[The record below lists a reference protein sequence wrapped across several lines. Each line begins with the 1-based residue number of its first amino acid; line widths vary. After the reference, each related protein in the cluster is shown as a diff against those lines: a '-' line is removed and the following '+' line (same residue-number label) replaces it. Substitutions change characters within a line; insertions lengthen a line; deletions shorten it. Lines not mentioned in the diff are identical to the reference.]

1 MNMLTKYFKAEEL
14 LPKGV
19 TDTSLLDPKLLQLV
33 DEIRELLGV
42 PCTINN
48 YASGGTRQWCGLRT
62 PACTIGA
69 PKSQHRLGKAADMH
83 PIGMTAEQARAKI
96 KKAVAEGKLKNLGGV
111 EDGVS
116 WLHVDVRPRVKGQ
129 VKWFTA

>member
-1 MNMLTKYFKAEEL
+1 MLTKYFKAEEL

-19 TDTSLLDPKLLQLV
+19 TDTSLLDPKLLQLI

-69 PKSQHRLGKAADMH
+69 PKSQHRLGKAADIH
-83 PIGMTAEQARAKI
+83 PIGMTAEQARAKV

>member
-1 MNMLTKYFKAEEL
+1 MLTKYFKAEEL

-19 TDTSLLDPKLLQLV
+19 TDTSLLDPKLLQLI

-69 PKSQHRLGKAADMH
+69 PKSQHRLGKAADIH

>member
-1 MNMLTKYFKAEEL
+1 MLTKYFKAEEL

-19 TDTSLLDPKLLQLV
+19 TDTSLLDPKLLQLI

-42 PCTINN
+42 PCTIND

-83 PIGMTAEQARAKI
+83 PIGMTAEQARAKV

>member
-83 PIGMTAEQARAKI
+83 PIGMTAEEARTKI
-96 KKAVAEGKLKNLGGV
+96 KEALAAGKLKNLGGV
-111 EDGVS
+111 ENAVS
-116 WLHVDVRPRVKGQ
+116 WLHIDCRPRVNGK
-129 VKWFTA
+129 VVWFNA

>member
-1 MNMLTKYFKAEEL
+1 MLTKYFKAEEL

-83 PIGMTAEQARAKI
+83 PIGMTAEEARTKI
-96 KKAVAEGKLKNLGGV
+96 KEALAAGKLKNLGGV
-111 EDGVS
+111 ENAVS
-116 WLHVDVRPRVKGQ
+116 WLHIDCRPRVNGK
-129 VKWFTA
+129 VVWFNA

>member
-1 MNMLTKYFKAEEL
+1 MLTKYFKAEEL

-19 TDTSLLDPKLLQLV
+19 TDTSLLDPKLLQLI

-69 PKSQHRLGKAADMH
+69 PKSQHRLGKAADIH
-83 PIGMTAEQARAKI
+83 PIGMTAEQARAKV

-111 EDGVS
+111 EEGVS
-116 WLHVDVRPRVKGQ
+116 WLHCDTRPRINGKVL
-129 VKWFTA
+129 WFKA

>member
-1 MNMLTKYFKAEEL
+1 
-14 LPKGV
+14 
-19 TDTSLLDPKLLQLV
+19 
-33 DEIRELLGV
+33 
-42 PCTINN
+42 
-48 YASGGTRQWCGLRT
+48 
-62 PACTIGA
+62 
-69 PKSQHRLGKAADMH
+69 MH
-83 PIGMTAEQARAKI
+83 PIGMIAEQARAKI

>member
-1 MNMLTKYFKAEEL
+1 MLTKYFKAEEL

>member
-1 MNMLTKYFKAEEL
+1 MI
-14 LPKGV
+14 
-19 TDTSLLDPKLLQLV
+19 

-42 PCTINN
+42 PCTINDH
-48 YASGGTRQWCGLRT
+48 ASGGTRQWCGLRT
-62 PACTIGA
+62 AACTIGA
-69 PKSQHRLGKAADMH
+69 PKSQHRLGRAADLH
-83 PIGMTAEQARAKI
+83 PKGMTADEARAKV
-96 KKAVAEGKLKNLGGV
+96 KKAASEGKLKNLGGV

>member
-1 MNMLTKYFKAEEL
+1 MLTKYFKAEEL

-19 TDTSLLDPKLLQLV
+19 TDTSLLDPKLLQLI

-42 PCTINN
+42 PCTIND

-83 PIGMTAEQARAKI
+83 PIGMTAEQARVKV

>member
-1 MNMLTKYFKAEEL
+1 MLTKYFKAEEL

-83 PIGMTAEQARAKI
+83 PIGMTAEQARTKI

>member
-111 EDGVS
+111 ENAVS
-116 WLHVDVRPRVKGQ
+116 WLHIDCRPRVNGK
-129 VKWFTA
+129 VVWFNA

>member
-1 MNMLTKYFKAEEL
+1 MLTKYFKAEEL

-19 TDTSLLDPKLLQLV
+19 TDTSLLDPKLLQLI

-42 PCTINN
+42 PCTIND

-69 PKSQHRLGKAADMH
+69 PKSQHRLGKAADIH
-83 PIGMTAEQARAKI
+83 PIGMTAEQARAKV